1 MKILG
6 KYPSLRLRRI
16 RKSSWIRRLV
26 SENNLSVNDLILPIF
41 IREGINKVETI
52 KSMPGINR
60 YTVDRIDQADYER
73 RGRAYAG
80 LGWKVAQVMYF
91 NPIFDVKIFKNPS
104 YSIMLDRRV
113 FSNLLKF

>member
-41 IREGINKVETI
+41 IREGKNKVETI

-60 YTVDRIDQADYER
+60 YTVDRIDQVVSKACK
-73 RGRAYAG
+73 
-80 LGWKVAQVMYF
+80 L
-91 NPIFDVKIFKNPS
+91 KIPLIALFPYTWCRKQDARTFEEAKETFWGIQIYTCESCCP
-104 YSIMLDRRV
+104 YG
-113 FSNLLKF
+113 